1 METKTICPKCKSEET
16 QVIDSRDTDP
26 RSIRRRRECEKCHYR
41 FTTYE
46 KIEQSLLVGKRNGH
60 TEPFEREKIIRGIE
74 IAANG
79 RLTAEEADRIADEIE
94 RKLLEGGER
103 TTSSV
108 KIGSL
113 VIRRLKKIDE
123 IAYLRFTSV
132 YKDFKNIESF
142 EEELIKLR
150 K

>member
-1 METKTICPKCKSEET
+1 MDCPKCKSEET
-16 QVIDSRDTDP
+16 QVIDSRDTDT
-26 RSIRRRRECEKCHYR
+26 RNIRRRRECEKCRYR

-46 KIEQSLLVGKRNGH
+46 KVEQIRLMVEKRNGRV
-60 TEPFEREKIIRGIE
+60 EPFEREKIIRGIE

-79 RLTAEEADRIADEIE
+79 RLTAEEADGVADEIE
-94 RKLLEGGER
+94 QKLLEGGEQ
-103 TTSSV
+103 TASSV
-108 KIGSL
+108 KIGNL

-142 EEELIKLR
+142 EEELTRLK